1 VNRRSSRLPHV
12 LFKSSGVPEPEWP
25 ASLQGSA
32 DGGPSVV
39 REGVGEVGGV
49 VVILGA
55 SGPWGWPRGSMEMR
69 TV

>member
-1 VNRRSSRLPHV
+1 M
-12 LFKSSGVPEPEWP
+12 
-25 ASLQGSA
+25 
-32 DGGPSVV
+32 V